1 MTTKIKTVVT
11 PRDKEGKSDLEKVKW
26 FYGMLAMV
34 YFLTCNTV
42 I

>member
-1 MTTKIKTVVT
+1 MTTEIKTVVN
-11 PRDKEGKSDLEKVKW
+11 PQGQGRQKGFGKGQM